1 MILALGGSKR
11 TRNPKNVMSVS
22 SALLIS
28 DADPIFLYAR
38 PRVRKPLL
46 LSFSKCCWIWFRTT
60 ALQEIRAIA
69 RVRCLASSLLNPSL
83 AVPRCWS
90 ITVAEMHQKA
100 EGSWFIELLN
110 WQAYF
115 RKCCRTFAAIWRS
128 VILSTVSIPTMRPPK
143 PLFARRFSSSPFAS
157 PGPNSRMDSESRSC
171 AITAS

>member
-11 TRNPKNVMSVS
+11 TRNPKNVMSAS

-46 LSFSKCCWIWFRTT
+46 LSFSKCCWIWFLTT

-90 ITVAEMHQKA
+90 ISVAEMLPEGRRELVHRIA
-100 EGSWFIELLN
+100 ELASLLSKVQSNFCCNLAISHLVNCFDTDDASTQAFIRETLFELSLCLTGT
-110 WQAYF
+110 
-115 RKCCRTFAAIWRS
+115 K
-128 VILSTVSIPTMRPPK
+128 
-143 PLFARRFSSSPFAS
+143 
-157 PGPNSRMDSESRSC
+157 
-171 AITAS
+171 